1 MQYVYVETFVMSLV
15 VCVSYVK
22 DNSQALLIALVF
34 LAHYF
39 PVMLNDMLMENA
51 RSRMQCSNKMQFT
64 RSYRMTIVIGL
75 LEEFT

>member
-1 MQYVYVETFVMSLV
+1 MNSVPKKKHMQYVYVETFVMSLV

-39 PVMLNDMLMENA
+39 PVMLND
-51 RSRMQCSNKMQFT
+51 
-64 RSYRMTIVIGL
+64 
-75 LEEFT
+75 